1 MKRSLLFNNRKDAA
15 LLLLDKL
22 EWLKRE
28 KIQQQQKKQRKIEP
42 LPALS
47 ILAIPRGGVIIG
59 DVLASNIEWD
69 LDVLLSE
76 RIVAPYNID
85 VTIGAAMHD
94 GSYFCIV
101 DEQKEKQEL
110 QIPYGYIEEQISTMV
125 KEMES
130 RLIRFRGNNKYDL
143 NQKTAFS

>member
-85 VTIGAAMHD
+85 VTIGVMM
-94 GSYFCIV
+94 GITFV
-101 DEQKEKQEL
+101 
-110 QIPYGYIEEQISTMV
+110 
-125 KEMES
+125 
-130 RLIRFRGNNKYDL
+130 
-143 NQKTAFS
+143 